1 MNLRQ
6 RIGDKTRAALLV
18 IAGFLGSRQAP
29 HDLLDLGSPD
39 AERARELVGGQLQ
52 PPPQA
57 RTRWYQRDVE
67 TAEHLA
73 NAGDLSLAAQL
84 MAYAGRDGVLSG
96 VLSTREDGI
105 DPYADDGIDP
115 YGAW

>member
-6 RIGDKTRAALLV
+6 RIGDRTKAALLV
-18 IAGFLGSRQAP
+18 IAGFLGSRQTP
-29 HDLLDLGSPD
+29 YDPLELGSPD

-57 RTRWYQRDVE
+57 RTRWYQRDLE

-73 NAGDLSLAAQL
+73 NAG
-84 MAYAGRDGVLSG
+84 REGVLTG
-96 VLSTREDGI
+96 VLSTGTDGL
-105 DPYADDGIDP
+105 DLG
-115 YGAW
+115 GAW

>member
-6 RIGDKTRAALLV
+6 RIGGRTRAVLLG
-18 IAGFLGSRQAP
+18 IAGFLGAR
-29 HDLLDLGSPD
+29 HTHYDVLDLGSPD
-39 AERARELVGGQLQ
+39 AERTRELVGGQLQ

-84 MAYAGRDGVLSG
+84 MAYAGRDGVLTG
-96 VLSTREDGI
+96 CCRRAPMGSTPMVRHD
-105 DPYADDGIDP
+105 
-115 YGAW
+115 